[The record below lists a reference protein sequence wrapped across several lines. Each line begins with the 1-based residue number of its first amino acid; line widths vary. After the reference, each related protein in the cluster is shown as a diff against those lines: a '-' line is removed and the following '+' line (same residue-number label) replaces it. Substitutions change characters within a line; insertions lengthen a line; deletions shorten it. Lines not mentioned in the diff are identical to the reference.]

1 MSFCVIL
8 PKPLDVRYVGTDL
21 DECYNMVIKIP
32 LIVTKVIC

>member
-21 DECYNMVIKIP
+21 DECYMVVIIP
-32 LIVTKVIC
+32 IIVTKVIC